1 MKHILE
7 YDNHDIQDL
16 LGDLEGIGQ
25 TKVYRG
31 ALWVSF
37 NVFKSSGRLIHDV
50 DFCYLM
56 TEPIFGTGD
65 ESRDKELALKKIQEG
80 RWSRPPFDREEKI
93 FGLGY
98 PEIIK
103 ILSPKSLTTLSMD
116 FNDLDAFSLQVGK
129 DLEEAQDTYISNGEI
144 FKAGYLNT
152 REAKRVRTFGFV
164 APEGDDCL
172 TSGYTG
178 YHSGGSMDLDP
189 LSGIYYIK

>member
-7 YDNHDIQDL
+7 YDEASIKDL
-16 LGDLEGIGQ
+16 MQDLEGVGQ

-37 NVFKSSGRLIHDV
+37 NVFKSAGRLIHDV

-65 ESRDKELALKKIQEG
+65 ESRDKGLALKKIQEG
-80 RWSRPPFDREEKI
+80 RWTRPPFDREEKV
-93 FGLGY
+93 FELGY

-103 ILSPKSLTTLSMD
+103 ILSPNSLTDLSKG
-116 FNDLDAFSLQVGK
+116 FTDLDAFSLQVGK
-129 DLEEAQDTYISNGEI
+129 DLEEAQDIYVSNGEI

-164 APEGDDCL
+164 APEGEDCL

-178 YHSGGSMDLDP
+178 YHSGLMDP
-189 LSGIYYIK
+189 LKGIYYIE

>member
-1 MKHILE
+1 VKHILE
-7 YDNHDIQDL
+7 YEDHDIQDL

-25 TKVYRG
+25 TKTYRG

-65 ESRDKELALKKIQEG
+65 ESRDKALALKKIQEG
-80 RWSRPPFDREEKI
+80 RWSRPPFDREEKV

-98 PEIIK
+98 PEIVK
-103 ILSPKSLTTLSMD
+103 ILSPKSLTDLSKG
-116 FNDLDAFSLQVGK
+116 FTDLDAFSLQVEK
-129 DLEEAQDTYISNGEI
+129 DLEEAQEIYISKGEI
-144 FKAGYLNT
+144 YKVGYLDIT
-152 REAKRVRTFGFV
+152 EARKVRTFGFV
-164 APEGDDCL
+164 APEGEDCL

-189 LSGIYYIK
+189 LSGIYYVK

>member
-7 YDNHDIQDL
+7 YDEASIKDL
-16 LGDLEGIGQ
+16 MQDLEGVGQ

-37 NVFKSSGRLIHDV
+37 NVFKSAGRLIHDV

-65 ESRDKELALKKIQEG
+65 ESRDKGLALKKIQEG
-80 RWSRPPFDREEKI
+80 RWSRPPFDREEKV

-98 PEIIK
+98 PEIVK
-103 ILSPKSLTTLSMD
+103 NLSPKSLTTLSKG
-116 FNDLDAFSLQVGK
+116 FTDLDEFSLQVGK
-129 DLEEAQDTYISNGEI
+129 DLEEAQDIYISNGEI
-144 FKAGYLNT
+144 FKAGYLNAG
-152 REAKRVRTFGFV
+152 EAKRVRTFGFV

-172 TSGYTG
+172 TSGYR
-178 YHSGGSMDLDP
+178 SGMD
-189 LSGIYYIK
+189 SRKGIFYVK

>member
-1 MKHILE
+1 VKHILE
-7 YDNHDIQDL
+7 YEDHDIQDL

-25 TKVYRG
+25 AKTYRG

-65 ESRDKELALKKIQEG
+65 ESRDKGLALKKIQEG
-80 RWSRPPFDREEKI
+80 GWSRPPFDREEKV

-98 PEIIK
+98 PGIVK
-103 ILSPKSLTTLSMD
+103 ILSPKSLTDLSKG
-116 FNDLDAFSLQVGK
+116 FTDLDAFSLQVGK
-129 DLEEAQDTYISNGEI
+129 DLEEAQEIYISKGEI
-144 FKAGYLNT
+144 YKAGYLDT
-152 REAKRVRTFGFV
+152 REARKVRTFGFV
-164 APEGDDCL
+164 APEGEDCL

>member
-7 YDNHDIQDL
+7 YENHDIQDL
-16 LGDLEGIGQ
+16 MQDLEGIGQ
-25 TKVYRG
+25 SKSYRG
-31 ALWVSF
+31 ALWVTF

-65 ESRDKELALKKIQEG
+65 ESRDKGLVLKKIQEG
-80 RWSRPPFDREEKI
+80 KWTRPPFDREEKI

-103 ILSPKSLTTLSMD
+103 NLSPKSLTTLSMG
-116 FNDLDAFSLQVGK
+116 FTDLDAFSLQVEK
-129 DLEEAQDTYISNGEI
+129 ALEEAQDTYISNGEI
-144 FKAGYLNT
+144 FKAGYLDT
-152 REAKRVRTFGFV
+152 REARRVRTFGFV

-172 TSGYTG
+172 TSGYTR
-178 YHSGGSMDLDP
+178 YHSGSMDPLDE
-189 LSGIYYIK
+189 IYYIK

>member
-7 YDNHDIQDL
+7 YEDHDIQDL

-25 TKVYRG
+25 AKVYRG

-65 ESRDKELALKKIQEG
+65 ESRDKGLALKKIQEG
-80 RWSRPPFDREEKI
+80 RWTRPPFDREEKV
-93 FGLGY
+93 FGQGY
-98 PEIIK
+98 PEIVK
-103 ILSPKSLTTLSMD
+103 ILSPKSLTTLSLD
-116 FNDLDAFSLQVGK
+116 FTDLDAFSLQVGK

-144 FKAGYLNT
+144 FRSGILNAG
-152 REAKRVRTFGFV
+152 EAKRVRTFGFV
-164 APEGDDCL
+164 APEGEDCL
-172 TSGYTG
+172 SVGYKTG
-178 YHSGGSMDLDP
+178 MGLRTGKDP
-189 LSGIYYIK
+189 LKEIYYIK

>member
-7 YDNHDIQDL
+7 YEDHDIQDL

-25 TKVYRG
+25 TNTYRG

-37 NVFKSSGRLIHDV
+37 NAFKSSGRLIHDV

-65 ESRDKELALKKIQEG
+65 ESRDKALVLKKIQEG
-80 RWSRPPFDREEKI
+80 GWSRPPFDREEKV

-98 PEIIK
+98 PEIVK
-103 ILSPKSLTTLSMD
+103 ILSSKSLTDLSRG
-116 FNDLDAFSLQVGK
+116 FTDLDAFSLQVGK
-129 DLEEAQDTYISNGEI
+129 DLEEAQDIYVSNGEI
-144 FKAGYLNT
+144 FKAGYLDT
-152 REAKRVRTFGFV
+152 MQAKRVRTFGFV

-178 YHSGGSMDLDP
+178 YHSGLMDP
-189 LSGIYYIK
+189 LKGIYYIK

>member
-7 YDNHDIQDL
+7 YENHDIQDL
-16 LGDLEGIGQ
+16 MQDLEGVGQ

-37 NVFKSSGRLIHDV
+37 NLFKSTSRLIHDV

-56 TEPIFGTGD
+56 TEPIFGSGD
-65 ESRDKELALKKIQEG
+65 ESRDKGMVLKKIQEG
-80 RWSRPPFDREEKI
+80 RWTRPHFDREEKI

-98 PEIIK
+98 RTEITE
-103 ILSPKSLTTLSMD
+103 ILSPKSLTTLSMG
-116 FNDLDAFSLQVGK
+116 FTDLDAFSLQVEKALG
-129 DLEEAQDTYISNGEI
+129 EAQEIYISKGEI
-144 FKAGYLNT
+144 YKAGYLDPT
-152 REAKRVRTFGFV
+152 EARKVRTFGFV

-178 YHSGGSMDLDP
+178 YHSGSTDP
-189 LSGIYYIK
+189 FKGIYYVK

>member
-1 MKHILE
+1 MTLRHILE
-7 YDNHDIQDL
+7 YENHEIQDL

-65 ESRDKELALKKIQEG
+65 ESRDKALALKKIQEG
-80 RWSRPPFDREEKI
+80 RWSRPPFDREEKV
-93 FGLGY
+93 FELGY

-103 ILSPKSLTTLSMD
+103 ILSPNSLTDLSQG
-116 FNDLDAFSLQVGK
+116 FTDLDSFSLQVGK

-152 REAKRVRTFGFV
+152 GEAKMVRTFGFV
-164 APEGDDCL
+164 AFEGDDCL

-178 YHSGGSMDLDP
+178 YHSGPMDP
-189 LSGIYYIK
+189 LKGIYYVK

>member
-7 YDNHDIQDL
+7 YENHDIQDL
-16 LGDLEGIGQ
+16 MQDLEGIGQ
-25 TKVYRG
+25 SKAYRG
-31 ALWVSF
+31 ALWVTF

-65 ESRDKELALKKIQEG
+65 ESRDKGLVLKKIQEG
-80 RWSRPPFDREEKI
+80 KWTRPPFDREEKI

-103 ILSPKSLTTLSMD
+103 NLSPKSLTTLSMG
-116 FNDLDAFSLQVGK
+116 FTDLDAFSLQVEK
-129 DLEEAQDTYISNGEI
+129 ALEEAQDTYISNGEI
-144 FKAGYLNT
+144 FKAGYLDT
-152 REAKRVRTFGFV
+152 REARRVRTFGFV

-172 TSGYTG
+172 TSGYIR
-178 YHSGGSMDLDP
+178 YHSGSMDP
-189 LSGIYYIK
+189 LNGIYYIK

>member
-16 LGDLEGIGQ
+16 MQDLEGVGQ

-65 ESRDKELALKKIQEG
+65 ESRDKALVLKKIQEG
-80 RWSRPPFDREEKI
+80 RWSRPPFDREEKV
-93 FGLGY
+93 FELGY

-103 ILSPKSLTTLSMD
+103 ILSPKSLTTLSKG
-116 FNDLDAFSLQVGK
+116 FTDLDAFSLQVGK
-129 DLEEAQDTYISNGEI
+129 DLEEAQDTYVSNGEI
-144 FKAGYLNT
+144 FKAGYLDT
-152 REAKRVRTFGFV
+152 MQAKRVRTFGFV

-172 TSGYTG
+172 TSGYIG
-178 YHSGGSMDLDP
+178 YYSGLMDP
-189 LSGIYYIK
+189 LKGIYYVK

>member
-7 YDNHDIQDL
+7 YEDHDIQDL

-25 TKVYRG
+25 TKTYRG

-65 ESRDKELALKKIQEG
+65 ESRDKGLALKKIQEG
-80 RWSRPPFDREEKI
+80 RWSRPPFDREEKV
-93 FGLGY
+93 FGQGY

-103 ILSPKSLTTLSMD
+103 ILSPKSLTTLSKD
-116 FNDLDAFSLQVGK
+116 FTDLDAFSLQVGK

-152 REAKRVRTFGFV
+152 REAKMVRTFGFV
-164 APEGDDCL
+164 ALEGDDCL